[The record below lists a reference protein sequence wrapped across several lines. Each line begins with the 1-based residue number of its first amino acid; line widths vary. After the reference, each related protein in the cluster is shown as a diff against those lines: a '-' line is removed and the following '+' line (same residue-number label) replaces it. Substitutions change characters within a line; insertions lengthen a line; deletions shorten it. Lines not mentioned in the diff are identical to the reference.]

1 MSHEPHDHD
10 HLSDPAAAAAGAA
23 VDALLFALAGRSLGA
38 GGSVH
43 LHCTDVAGE
52 WTLRESAEGTD
63 VTREHAKCDCAIR
76 GSAAAI
82 LGALQGS
89 GSLADCDVVGDP
101 AVAERFIRAVAR

>member
-1 MSHEPHDHD
+1 MSHETHDHD
-10 HLSDPAAAAAGAA
+10 RPSDPAADAASAA
-23 VDALLFALAGRSLGA
+23 VDAFLQGLAGRSLDV

-52 WTLRESAEGTD
+52 WTLRESADGTD
-63 VTREHAKCDCAIR
+63 VTREHAKGDCAIR
-76 GSAAAI
+76 GAAAAI

-89 GSLADCDVVGDP
+89 GSLADCDVVGDS